1 MQTGQGL
8 YGQAQGMG
16 QGLQNQLMQTGQGI
30 YGQAQSMGGGLQN
43 QLSQTGQ
50 GLYGQA
56 QSMGQGALQQGMAL
70 GGQLQQQGQNAFNQ
84 GQGMFGQAQSMGQG
98 AFQQGMSL
106 GNQLRQQG
114 QNAFQQGFGMAQG
127 FQGMIA
133 YFAFSQI
140 FPCPQHCIFPHLT
153 FEERAANLKL
163 KRVMWQTLI
172 QGDIYLLVGCEKS
185 WNTELS
191 ITKTSNYYKQRH
203 NDKL

>member
-1 MQTGQGL
+1 
-8 YGQAQGMG
+8 MG

-56 QSMGQGALQQGMAL
+56 QSMGQGALQQGRAL
-70 GGQLQQQGQNAFNQ
+70 GGQL
-84 GQGMFGQAQSMGQG
+84 
-98 AFQQGMSL
+98 
-106 GNQLRQQG
+106 RQRG

-140 FPCPQHCIFPHLT
+140 FPCPRHCIFPHLT

-163 KRVMWQTLI
+163 RRVMWQTLI

-191 ITKTSNYYKQRH
+191 ITKTSNY
-203 NDKL
+203 

>member
-70 GGQLQQQGQNAFNQ
+70 GGQLQQQGQN
-84 GQGMFGQAQSMGQG
+84 
-98 AFQQGMSL
+98 
-106 GNQLRQQG
+106 
-114 QNAFQQGFGMAQG
+114 AQG